1 MQQVVAMAKTIA
13 AGTSTILIRG
23 ETGTGKELFA
33 RALHSASPR
42 SEKVFVPL
50 NCAAIPDALL
60 ESELFGYEDGAFTGA
75 AKGGKQG
82 LFEYANGGTL
92 FLDEIA
98 ELSGHLQ
105 AKLLRILQD
114 GKVRRIG
121 SNREIPVNVRILAAT
136 NRNLEDLIDKGRFRE
151 DLYYRL
157 NVIPLFLP
165 PLRER
170 VVDISLLAHYFLQRF
185 AATMQKKVNTIS
197 ETALLK
203 LSKYH
208 WPGNIRELENVL
220 ERAVNVMNGSVV
232 LAEHIIFDHDYTPR
246 QPALLPINQT
256 LDSIVEAVERDV
268 LIRSLQQHK
277 SSRQLGK
284 MLGLSHTAILK
295 KLKKYNLHL

>member
-1 MQQVVAMAKTIA
+1 
-13 AGTSTILIRG
+13 
-23 ETGTGKELFA
+23 
-33 RALHSASPR
+33 
-42 SEKVFVPL
+42 
-50 NCAAIPDALL
+50 
-60 ESELFGYEDGAFTGA
+60 
-75 AKGGKQG
+75 
-82 LFEYANGGTL
+82 
-92 FLDEIA
+92 
-98 ELSGHLQ
+98 
-105 AKLLRILQD
+105 
-114 GKVRRIG
+114 
-121 SNREIPVNVRILAAT
+121 
-136 NRNLEDLIDKGRFRE
+136 
-151 DLYYRL
+151 
-157 NVIPLFLP
+157 
-165 PLRER
+165 
-170 VVDISLLAHYFLQRF
+170 LLAHYFLQRF